1 MITFKSVLT
10 SICSTVLDSTV
21 MVHLIDL
28 YVVWTKDFV
37 PVVKSLSG
45 RRKEMRNLNTKCS
58 HDRCFGQCLLIGI
71 FSSTA
76 WIGCIV
82 ATRWRL
88 TAFALSNR
96 FDWKFFFFF
105 LHLTCLKVQQS

>member
-10 SICSTVLDSTV
+10 SICSTVLDSTM

-58 HDRCFGQCLLIGI
+58 QCSKVNKSAAIIGDDRN
-71 FSSTA
+71 S
-76 WIGCIV
+76 V
-82 ATRWRL
+82 
-88 TAFALSNR
+88 
-96 FDWKFFFFF
+96 
-105 LHLTCLKVQQS
+105 